1 MRNKLLAMYRHSRTV
16 YVAKVLQEVELGGE
30 GDVLVAEGVDWRVCP
45 GRSKHTSNST
55 ISRTT
60 RADIR
65 YSSDTPTKTKKSTKT
80 KVQRKWGDEAP
91 SESDMASLDFSYV
104 QVDSP
109 SQDRTSMDLSALVD
123 QASMGTRTSEGMY
136 EVKDWEFDNPESA
149 TAAAAAAASTPAS
162 SGSSLGALGSLFSRI
177 TGTKTLTQADLAPV
191 LEGMKQHL
199 MKKNVAKE
207 IAEKVVEGVG
217 EDLIGRR
224 ITGWGGTN
232 TAVRN
237 ALSASLTRILTP
249 KTSTDLLLSIRTKLT
264 EGQSS
269 MISSAGK
276 KEPYSIVFV
285 GVNGVGKSTNLSK
298 VCFWL
303 VQNGMRVLIAA
314 CDTFRCVIIITLLPY
329 VDIN

>member
-1 MRNKLLAMYRHSRTV
+1 
-16 YVAKVLQEVELGGE
+16 
-30 GDVLVAEGVDWRVCP
+30 
-45 GRSKHTSNST
+45 
-55 ISRTT
+55 
-60 RADIR
+60 
-65 YSSDTPTKTKKSTKT
+65 
-80 KVQRKWGDEAP
+80 
-91 SESDMASLDFSYV
+91 MATLDFSYV

-109 SQDRTSMDLSALVD
+109 STERATLDLSALVD
-123 QASMGTRTSEGMY
+123 QASMGIRTDEGMY
-136 EVKDWEFDNPESA
+136 EVKDWELGVPSA
-149 TAAAAAAASTPAS
+149 VGSTAAAAKEK

-217 EDLIGRR
+217 EDLVGRR
-224 ITGWGGTN
+224 ITGWGGTS

-237 ALSASLTRILTP
+237 ALTTALTRILTP
-249 KTSTDLLLSIRTKLT
+249 KTSTDLLLSIRNKLH
-264 EGQSS
+264 ESQSS
-269 MISSAGK
+269 VIGSQSGK

-314 CDTFRCVIIITLLPY
+314 CDTFRCVQFGENTSHLQKG
-329 VDIN
+329 

>member
-1 MRNKLLAMYRHSRTV
+1 
-16 YVAKVLQEVELGGE
+16 
-30 GDVLVAEGVDWRVCP
+30 
-45 GRSKHTSNST
+45 
-55 ISRTT
+55 
-60 RADIR
+60 
-65 YSSDTPTKTKKSTKT
+65 
-80 KVQRKWGDEAP
+80 
-91 SESDMASLDFSYV
+91 MASLDFSYV

-109 SQDRTSMDLSALVD
+109 STEKSLDLSALVD
-123 QASMGTRTSEGMY
+123 QTSLGTRTSEGMY
-136 EVKDWEFDNPESA
+136 EVKDWEFDTPAPSS
-149 TAAAAAAASTPAS
+149 TAAPAASG

-177 TGTKTLTQADLAPV
+177 TGTKTLTTADLAPV

-217 EDLIGRR
+217 EDLVGRR

-237 ALSASLTRILTP
+237 ALSTALTRILTP
-249 KTSTDLLLSIRTKLT
+249 KTSTDLLLSIRTKIS
-264 EGQSS
+264 ESQSS
-269 MISSAGK
+269 MIGPSGK

-303 VQNGMRVLIAA
+303 IQNGMRVLIAA
-314 CDTFRCVIIITLLPY
+314 CDTFRYARQLANLLY
-329 VDIN
+329 LLNAAAGAELLSSCGFTSAT

>member
-1 MRNKLLAMYRHSRTV
+1 MEVVVRVVGWIVCLAQSEYHHGSTSSRTSV
-16 YVAKVLQEVELGGE
+16 KLA
-30 GDVLVAEGVDWRVCP
+30 
-45 GRSKHTSNST
+45 
-55 ISRTT
+55 TT
-60 RADIR
+60 
-65 YSSDTPTKTKKSTKT
+65 SSDTPTKSKKAAKAKT
-80 KVQRKWGDEAP
+80 GRKWGDEAP

-109 SQDRTSMDLSALVD
+109 SSERTYTDISALVD
-123 QASMGTRTSEGMY
+123 QASLGTRTSEGMY
-136 EVKDWEFDNPESA
+136 EVKDWEFGTTSTA
-149 TAAAAAAASTPAS
+149 TTAAPANTS
-162 SGSSLGALGSLFSRI
+162 NLGTLGSLFSRL
-177 TGTKTLTQADLAPV
+177 TGAKTLTQADLAPV

-217 EDLIGRR
+217 EDLVGRR

-237 ALSASLTRILTP
+237 ALSAALTRILTP
-249 KTSTDLLLSIRTKLT
+249 KTSTDLLLSIRTKLS

-269 MISSAGK
+269 MIGGTGK

-314 CDTFRCVIIITLLPY
+314 CDTFRCVLSS
-329 VDIN
+329 NSR